1 MTSDETTL
9 QQSGGNSPAPI
20 AYDPNEF
27 WLRTLLRWYIGL
39 VIRPVPTI
47 REIVERRP
55 PLRFGLVTVIW
66 GILVSLGA
74 SSVSV
79 WLLDRPEGLV
89 FPPGQTS
96 ESWVAVV
103 VLLAGICGVV
113 ASYAVIWA
121 TMLHWIGKIFRNS
134 GDLKTTMGSM
144 MLFLAVAFALI
155 SAGMIIVGIGYPQI
169 EADIRNVEDV
179 VSYSG
184 LGLAT
189 VGLLWVAA
197 LGALL
202 LRQTHQVGKL
212 AAAITVVASLLPTFI
227 LGYLVMFFWLAVGVG
242 ILLLAGEEV
251 RLGN

>member
-1 MTSDETTL
+1 MSTL
-9 QQSGGNSPAPI
+9 GNPQVADAVKP
-20 AYDPNEF
+20 PENEF
-27 WLRTLLRWYIGL
+27 PLKTLLRWYIGL
-39 VIRPVPTI
+39 IIRPAPTI

-55 PLRFGLVTVIW
+55 PLRFGLVTVIC

-79 WLLDRPEGLV
+79 WLLDRREDLV
-89 FPPGQTS
+89 FPPGQAD
-96 ESWVAVV
+96 ESWVVV
-103 VLLAGICGVV
+103 VVSLAGICGVV

-184 LGLAT
+184 LGLAAA
-189 VGLLWVAA
+189 GLLWVAA

-251 RLGN
+251 RFGN

>member
-1 MTSDETTL
+1 MTSDETAP
-9 QQSGGNSPAPI
+9 QQPTGNTPPPVT
-20 AYDPNEF
+20 YNPNEL

-39 VIRPVPTI
+39 IIRPAPTI
-47 REIVERRP
+47 REIVERRA
-55 PLRFGLVTVIW
+55 PLRFGLVTVIC

-103 VLLAGICGVV
+103 VVLAGICGVV

-134 GDLKTTMGSM
+134 GDLKATMGSM

-155 SAGMIIVGIGYPQI
+155 SAGMIIVGFVYPQI

-179 VSYSG
+179 LTYSV

-189 VGLLWVAA
+189 VGLLWVAV

-202 LRQTHQVGKL
+202 LRQTHEIGKL

-227 LGYLVMFFWLAVGVG
+227 LGYLVMALWVVVMLG
-242 ILLLAGEEV
+242 LLVLAGEEV